1 MSVVCDAVLAPRF
14 KSLRRGF
21 IAAATCAFAAL
32 PALAEPKPYTPVA
45 VAYAR
50 NVGADAGFKAAAQK
64 LKAAVE
70 ARDMA
75 ALDAALAADFTVMS
89 CASNPAAACALGAK
103 GVTAAKGKTPGER
116 LRAGLCCGDT
126 PKKQITEAL
135 RVETALGLVGAA
147 LAEEN
152 AGALVALPGS
162 ACLPAPA
169 GYDPAAAAAL
179 AKAADVEP
187 ENLRVT
193 SAEVVLRQKPDPAAP
208 EAARIPS
215 GRIAPLVTLGQEGLA
230 AGWTAIALPQGGLGF
245 TQQLAF
251 DDLATPALCF
261 ARDAAGVW
269 KIKLMIERKDA
280 E

>member
-1 MSVVCDAVLAPRF
+1 MSISYGAYLTPRF
-14 KSLRRGF
+14 NLLRYGF
-21 IAAATCAFAAL
+21 IAAACALGAL
-32 PALAEPKPYTPVA
+32 PASAEPKPYTPVA
-45 VAYAR
+45 VGYAR
-50 NVGADAGFKAAAQK
+50 DIGADAGLKAVVQK

-89 CASNPAAACALGAK
+89 CASNPAASCAPGAK
-103 GVTAAKGKTPGER
+103 GVSAAKGKTPGER

-126 PKKQITEAL
+126 PKKQINEAL

-147 LAEEN
+147 LAEETIGGL
-152 AGALVALPGS
+152 ASLPGS

-169 GYDPAAAAAL
+169 AYASAGAAAT

-187 ENLRVT
+187 SNLRVT
-193 SAEVVLRQKPDPAAP
+193 SAEVVLRHKPDAAAP
-208 EAARIPS
+208 EAARIPA

-230 AGWTAIALPQGGLGF
+230 AGWTAIALPQGGIGF
-245 TQQLAF
+245 TQQLVF

-261 ARDAAGVW
+261 AKDAAGSW
-269 KIKLMIERKDA
+269 KIKLMIERKDT